1 MVGVSPNKGQPWMGK
16 KNSDPGFNPYR
27 MVAPWYRRST
37 PMHNV
42 PLKDIPGDTGI
53 GDKAGLSKLR

>member
-1 MVGVSPNKGQPWMGK
+1 MVK
-16 KNSDPGFNPYR
+16 KDSDPGFIPYR
-27 MVAPWYRRST
+27 MVAPWYRWST